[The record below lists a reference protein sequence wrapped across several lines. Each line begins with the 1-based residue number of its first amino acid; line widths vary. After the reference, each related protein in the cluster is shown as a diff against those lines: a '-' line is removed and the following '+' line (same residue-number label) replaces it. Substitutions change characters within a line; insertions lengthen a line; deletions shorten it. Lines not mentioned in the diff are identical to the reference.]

1 MKPVLVRTSEETMD
15 LFDQKKENKSLT
27 SLIFDRIR
35 EDILNGRYVSG
46 DKLVEIKL
54 ADELGVSRT
63 PVREALKQLEL
74 DGLVD
79 NIPNRGVVVK
89 GISQEDIDDILTI
102 RLCIEGL
109 VGQWVAERI
118 SDQEIKGLEE
128 IFDLMEFYSTK
139 GDIDKLFELNT
150 KFHETLYQITKSRY
164 LESVLN
170 DFQLFIKTAR
180 NNSLKSDGRM
190 KDALE
195 EHRMIINAIKKR
207 DSDGTRQALINHIS
221 NSNENI
227 KRIFKIEADKIK
239 NLAENI

>member
-1 MKPVLVRTSEETMD
+1 MD

-27 SLIFDRIR
+27 SLIFEKIR
-35 EDILNGRYVSG
+35 EDILNGRYATG

-89 GISQEDIDDILTI
+89 GISKEDIDDILTI
-102 RLCIEGL
+102 RLSIEGL
-109 VGQWVAERI
+109 VGQWAAERVT
-118 SDQEIKGLEE
+118 DQEIRELEE
-128 IFDLMEFYSTK
+128 IYDLMEFYVTK
-139 GDIDKLFELNT
+139 GDVDKLFELNT
-150 KFHETLYQITKSRY
+150 KFHETLYHITKSRY

-180 NNSLKSDGRM
+180 NNSLRSEGRL
-190 KDALE
+190 KDTIE
-195 EHRMIINAIKKR
+195 EHRIIVEAIKNH
-207 DSDGTRQALINHIS
+207 DVEATRNALIVHIS

-227 KRIFKIEADKIK
+227 KKLVKIEEEKIK
-239 NLAENI
+239 RLEETELLD

>member
-1 MKPVLVRTSEETMD
+1 MD

-35 EDILNGRYVSG
+35 EDILNGRYLTG

-89 GISQEDIDDILTI
+89 GISQDDIDDILTI

-109 VGQWVAERI
+109 VGQWAAERI
-118 SDQEIKGLEE
+118 LDEEVKELEE
-128 IFDLMEFYSTK
+128 IFDLMEFYTSK
-139 GDIDKLFELNT
+139 GDVDKIFELNT
-150 KFHETLYQITKSRY
+150 KFHETLYKATKSRY
-164 LESVLN
+164 LEGVLK
-170 DFQLFIKTAR
+170 DFQLFIKSSR
-180 NNSLKSDGRM
+180 NNSLKSEGRLLS
-190 KDALE
+190 ALE
-195 EHRMIINAIKKR
+195 EHRNILDAIKNHDR
-207 DSDGTRQALINHIS
+207 ENTRNSLVKHIS
-221 NSNENI
+221 ESNENI
-227 KRIFKIEADKIK
+227 KSLVIK
-239 NLAENI
+239 QK